1 MKMEKKKTR
10 QNRNKKTKL
19 HKTCKKVGGDL
30 PIYQQRYPIQQPQQ
44 RYPIQQPQQRYPIQ
58 QPANDGGL
66 AIVMFGLGIVGVIGL
81 YAGFSK

>member
-1 MKMEKKKTR
+1 MEKKKTR

-30 PIYQQRYPIQQPQQ
+30 PMYEQRYPIQQPQPQ
-44 RYPIQQPQQRYPIQ
+44 LQPQLQQRYPTQ
-58 QPANDGGL
+58 PPANDGGL